1 MYKRY
6 FFVAALMLA
15 VVSELSAE
23 ENFVQND
30 YVALSDGV
38 GDVTLDE
45 YVIVK
50 DIKRD
55 NDNIFSQ
62 PVSGTSVKSAELEN
76 RKTNSLKELSAVV
89 PNFQDRKSVV

>member
-15 VVSELSAE
+15 AVSELSAE

-38 GDVTLDE
+38 DDVALDE

-50 DIKRD
+50 DI
-55 NDNIFSQ
+55 
-62 PVSGTSVKSAELEN
+62 
-76 RKTNSLKELSAVV
+76 
-89 PNFQDRKSVV
+89 